1 MNIWVGGACYPLVF
15 LTNLLR
21 IGTTTTRKRFQA
33 GKLSAMRSRWATVAA
48 TLILVVL
55 AALTWQAVRLT
66 HDPPTAW
73 RLLGLLLAMWAVFGV
88 GALLVRHTG
97 KRAALW
103 LIIGGGLLLQV
114 VAMTAGPHL
123 SSDFFRYVWDGKVQS
138 AGVNPY
144 LYPPVAPELA
154 PLRDDFFFPPGRTCA
169 DQEVV
174 GPCPIMNRPTV
185 NTIYPGGAQIF
196 FRAMSAVT
204 PDGHRALPLQLAAAV
219 FAMST
224 LAIMLLLAKRRATDP
239 RRTVLW
245 AWSPLVVI
253 ELGNNAHIDGLAV
266 LLAVA
271 GMVLLASVTLDRP
284 RALLGGALLGLA
296 VATKLFPAAL
306 FPSLLKRRP
315 ILVVASAAVAFVVTY
330 LPYVFTAKSEVA
342 GFLPGYLNEEDG
354 SGLAVLRLLLPQP
367 VALGL
372 GIVVL
377 FAVTVW
383 ALFRTDPRQPWLTAA
398 VTVGVSF
405 IVLTPAYQWYALL
418 LVALIALGAP
428 SRWLILPPLMTVAYI
443 YPALELDVPHPR
455 GSLYLIAA
463 LFILGAW
470 LLRWWRDRPERI
482 ESQEVVEISA

>member
-1 MNIWVGGACYPLVF
+1 
-15 LTNLLR
+15 
-21 IGTTTTRKRFQA
+21 
-33 GKLSAMRSRWATVAA
+33 MRSRWATAAA
-48 TLILVVL
+48 TLVLAVL

-73 RLLGLLLAMWAVFGV
+73 HLLWLLLGMWALFGV
-88 GALLVRHTG
+88 GALLVRQTG

-123 SSDFFRYVWDGKVQS
+123 SSDFFRYVWDGHVQS

-144 LYPPVAPELA
+144 LYSPVDPELA
-154 PLRDDFFFPPGRTCA
+154 PLRDDYFFPPGRTCV
-169 DQEVV
+169 DQDVV
-174 GPCPIMNRPTV
+174 GPCPIMNRP
-185 NTIYPGGAQIF
+185 NAHTIYPGGAQLF

-204 PDGHRALPLQLAAAV
+204 PDGHRALPLQIAAAV

-224 LAIMLLLAKRRATDP
+224 LAIMLLLAKRRGTDP

-271 GMVLLASVTLDRP
+271 GTVVLASVTLGRS

-296 VATKLFPAAL
+296 VATKLFPAAM
-306 FPSLLKRRP
+306 FPSVLKRRP
-315 ILVVASAAVAFVVTY
+315 LLVIASAAAAFVITY
-330 LPYVFTAKSEVA
+330 LPYVFTARSEVA

-354 SGLAVLRLLLPQP
+354 SGLAVLRLVLPQP
-367 VALGL
+367 IALGV

-377 FAVTVW
+377 LAVTTW
-383 ALFRTDPRQPWLTAA
+383 ALLRTDPRRPWITAA
-398 VTVGVSF
+398 ATVGVSF

-443 YPALELDVPHPR
+443 YPALEFDVPHPR
-455 GSLYLIAA
+455 GTLYLLAA
-463 LFILGAW
+463 LFVSGAW
-470 LLRWWRDRPERI
+470 LLRWWKDRSTDTG
-482 ESQEVVEISA
+482 SQEMAETYQ

>member
-1 MNIWVGGACYPLVF
+1 
-15 LTNLLR
+15 
-21 IGTTTTRKRFQA
+21 
-33 GKLSAMRSRWATVAA
+33 MRSRWATAAA
-48 TLILVVL
+48 TLVLAVL

-73 RLLGLLLAMWAVFGV
+73 RLLWLLLAMWAVFGV
-88 GALLVRHTG
+88 GALLIRQTG

-123 SSDFFRYVWDGKVQS
+123 SSDFFRYVWDGHVQS

-144 LYPPVAPELA
+144 LYSPVAPELA
-154 PLRDDFFFPPGRTCA
+154 PLRDDYFFPPGRTCP
-169 DQEVV
+169 DQDVA
-174 GPCPIMNRPTV
+174 GPCPIMNRP
-185 NTIYPGGAQIF
+185 NAHTIYPGGAQLF

-224 LAIMLLLAKRRATDP
+224 LAIMLLLAKRRGTDP

-271 GMVLLASVTLDRP
+271 GTVLLASVTLNRP

-296 VATKLFPAAL
+296 VATKLYPAAL

-315 ILVVASAAVAFVVTY
+315 ILVVASAAAAFVITY
-330 LPYVFTAKSEVA
+330 LPYVFTARSEVA

-354 SGLAVLRLLLPQP
+354 SGLAVLRLVLPQP
-367 VALGL
+367 IALGV

-377 FAVTVW
+377 LAVTTS
-383 ALFRTDPRQPWLTAA
+383 ALLRTDPHRPWITAA

-428 SRWLILPPLMTVAYI
+428 SRWLILPPLMTIAYI
-443 YPALELDVPHPR
+443 YPALEVDVPHPR
-455 GSLYLIAA
+455 GTLYLLAA
-463 LFILGAW
+463 LFVIGAW
-470 LLRWWRDRPERI
+470 LLRWWKDRPAPT
-482 ESQEVVEISA
+482 ESQEMAEISP